1 MAKEEKRARDRTS
14 TTAQGETD
22 FWSLRSATFNT
33 LYQQLQ
39 MPAVKRIIRILSH
52 VKEKESQDTVLLEQ
66 YNNELKQFVKA
77 QAVAKD
83 FVKFLQTLERQFKNI
98 SKGDLKS
105 ITETMPSLLN
115 GLKLIWTISRHIN
128 HNDDKFE
135 SILAAISNEICQKVR
150 DKIDIRTIFKK
161 KRPEV
166 AIRDIDSGIEVLE
179 KWSEQYNKT
188 KQGIE
193 SEGTVDRWNFSNI
206 KPIFEKPKHIVKIL
220 KDLREACVI
229 VQQFAAILN
238 NDLKAVTGSSEMID
252 RVSDKVTE

>member
-1 MAKEEKRARDRTS
+1 
-14 TTAQGETD
+14 
-22 FWSLRSATFNT
+22 
-33 LYQQLQ
+33 
-39 MPAVKRIIRILSH
+39 
-52 VKEKESQDTVLLEQ
+52 
-66 YNNELKQFVKA
+66 
-77 QAVAKD
+77 
-83 FVKFLQTLERQFKNI
+83 VKFLQTLERQFKNI

-188 KQGIE
+188 K
-193 SEGTVDRWNFSNI
+193 
-206 KPIFEKPKHIVKIL
+206 
-220 KDLREACVI
+220 
-229 VQQFAAILN
+229 
-238 NDLKAVTGSSEMID
+238 
-252 RVSDKVTE
+252 